1 MSAGSFIY
9 LSIVKTPADVSPR
22 QLKLV
27 ILISSDLVGWV
38 IAMLTAPLSP
48 EEPAIFS
55 QSARSISTFVTG
67 YLVAKIDRIFDVAM
81 KQDENVNGR
90 FVGRLLLF
98 VSVFATRCA
107 STFVW

>member
-1 MSAGSFIY
+1 MGHRNVDNAAFSQRTG
-9 LSIVKTPADVSPR
+9 D
-22 QLKLV
+22 
-27 ILISSDLVGWV
+27 
-38 IAMLTAPLSP
+38 
-48 EEPAIFS
+48 IFS
-55 QSARSISTFVTG
+55 IRKKHFDRREG